1 MRRMIEKKPK
11 CLFLAPVETAS
22 FLNFDPLNGLLISG
36 QNSKKYSVRR
46 VPNLKKSPIFTAP
59 NFKFWQI

>member
-1 MRRMIEKKPK
+1 MQRMIEKEPK
-11 CLFLAPVETAS
+11 SWFLAPVETAS
-22 FLNFDPLNGLLISG
+22 FLNSDPLNGLLISG

-46 VPNLKKSPIFTAP
+46 APNLKISPIFTAP

>member
-1 MRRMIEKKPK
+1 MRRIIVKKPK
-11 CLFLAPVETAS
+11 SWFLAPVETAS
-22 FLNFDPLNGLLISG
+22 FLDFDPLNGLLILG
-36 QNSKKYSVRR
+36 QNSKKYSVRL